1 MIKISELPAASALG
15 GTEIVAGVQSSTT
28 VKILISAIGT
38 YVRALFTA
46 TPATLAEGGTNA
58 ATAAG
63 ARTSL
68 GLGTMAVETAADYMT
83 KAILTTTGDTL
94 VASAANTPARLAALA
109 SVAAHATTMN
119 LWAAR
124 ENVLTGGIVTVTDI
138 ADAPYAGAVT
148 WVKMN
153 DAHIWD
159 DGAVFNIQGGADYT
173 AAADDWL
180 RIYATTVSTFEVTI
194 FKASGVATV
203 VSGGITLG
211 SPTASTSGTA
221 IDYTSI
227 PAGTKRVT
235 VHFVGVSS
243 SGTSQIT
250 VQIGDSGG
258 IEATNYEGVAFGAQT
273 AGANGG
279 HALST
284 GFDISNGVEAAN
296 TIDGSMSLELVD
308 SSTNTWNAQGGFS
321 LRTSTAYHNVA
332 GTKSLSGVL
341 DRIRITT
348 AGGAD
353 TFDAGK
359 VNITYES

>member
-15 GTEIVAGVQSSTT
+15 GTEVVAGVQSSTT

-180 RIYATTVSTFEVTI
+180 RIYATTTSTFEVTI
-194 FKASGVATV
+194 FKASGVATTIAAGSV
-203 VSGGITLG
+203 VQDLEATPLTTKTNCATAIPYDDSIPQIAEGDQILTRAITPASATNRLRIEINVPLVGISTAAMVTLALFQDTASVPGSAIAAGATWVIDTGSQITLVHEMAAG
-211 SPTASTSGTA
+211 TTSATTFTVRLGPASGTA
-221 IDYTSI
+221 YVNGEGVGGNRRLGGV
-227 PAGTKRVT
+227 AAARLRVT
-235 VHFVGVSS
+235 E
-243 SGTSQIT
+243 I
-250 VQIGDSGG
+250 
-258 IEATNYEGVAFGAQT
+258 
-273 AGANGG
+273 
-279 HALST
+279 
-284 GFDISNGVEAAN
+284 
-296 TIDGSMSLELVD
+296 
-308 SSTNTWNAQGGFS
+308 
-321 LRTSTAYHNVA
+321 
-332 GTKSLSGVL
+332 
-341 DRIRITT
+341 
-348 AGGAD
+348 
-353 TFDAGK
+353 K
-359 VNITYES
+359 V